1 MWRLK
6 KRFCARGLEAEAFW
20 GTRGA
25 RELVFGREGDDGG
38 LPKRRGP
45 PGSQQLGEPR
55 LDHRAELLR
64 GRGSQHVPTADLQQ
78 NRAEHGTPAAHAEPA
93 QTQPILQAAVR
104 RFDPGA
110 CRVPIAEHAR
120 LFFDTAFGEAAGLVR
135 ELQFEAIIRRLMDRA
150 ELQQR
155 ARRTGEGRHLDD
167 RGVSRRV
174 ARDVQGRVAGGTRL
188 DRVGHFMMCEV
199 VERQFSGFHVRN
211 AARHGA
217 ISSTPNDSAIT

>member
-1 MWRLK
+1 M
-6 KRFCARGLEAEAFW
+6 
-20 GTRGA
+20 
-25 RELVFGREGDDGG
+25 
-38 LPKRRGP
+38 KRRRFGA
-45 PGSQQLGEPR
+45 LGE
-55 LDHRAELLR
+55 R
-64 GRGSQHVPTADLQQ
+64 GNWFSGEKATTGDCLNGEAH
-78 NRAEHGTPAAHAEPA
+78 PAPSSWASLAW
-93 QTQPILQAAVR
+93 I
-104 RFDPGA
+104 
-110 CRVPIAEHAR
+110 IAR
-120 LFFDTAFGEAAGLVR
+120 SFFEAAGLVR

-217 ISSTPNDSAIT
+217 ISSTPNDPAIT